1 MYLARYK
8 GFGADQ
14 DEWLL
19 EKDIQDASVLLRQ
32 FRSDKRTT

>member
-19 EKDIQDASVLLRQ
+19 KKDIPEASVLLRQ
-32 FRSDKRTT
+32 FRSAKRTA